1 MLGRHH
7 LFKTAIALDKAVR
20 LSWLGPHV
28 ARFAYWIWDTT
39 LDIYFALRSKLFGH
53 TAIFDLFGRQVI
65 MDLRDRSVTRVLY
78 LFHEY
83 EPLETRMFINL
94 LKPGMTVI
102 DIGANTGYYTLIAAL
117 SVGETGRIV
126 AFEPYPGNVEILSRN
141 VGLNR
146 LDNVTIEAYAISDLD
161 GVAKL
166 YISNINTGDHRIYDG
181 KDDELFNVGRS
192 RQKINVLTTT
202 LDGYINNKGID
213 VDLIKMDVQ
222 GAEYVALQ
230 GMKETLKMNQ
240 DIILMTEYWPYGLKR
255 CGTEPIEFLRELNA
269 LGFNIFLKNDEGRFI
284 NQTLKEVND
293 SVLGADHTTL
303 FVARDDLV

>member
-7 LFKTAIALDKAVR
+7 LFKTAIALDKVVR
-20 LSWLGPHV
+20 LSLFGPYL
-28 ARFAYWIWDTT
+28 ARIAYWIWDTT
-39 LDIYFALRSKLFGH
+39 LEIYFRLRSKLIGD
-53 TAIFDLFGRQVI
+53 TATFDLQGRQVI

-83 EPLETRMFINL
+83 EPLETQMFINL

-102 DIGANTGYYTLIAAL
+102 DIGANTGYYTLLAAF
-117 SVGETGRIV
+117 SIGETGSVV

-141 VGLNR
+141 VELNR
-146 LDNVTIEAYAISDLD
+146 LNNVTIEAFAISDLE
-161 GVAKL
+161 GIAKL
-166 YISNINTGDHRIYDG
+166 YLSNINAGDHRIYDG

-202 LDGYINNKGID
+202 LDSYINNVGIE

-230 GMKETLKMNQ
+230 GMKETLKVNQ
-240 DIILMTEYWPYGLKR
+240 DIILMTEYWPHGLER
-255 CGTEPIEFLRELNA
+255 CGTEPIKFLCELSA
-269 LGFNIFLKNDEGRFI
+269 LGFNFFLINRDRHFI
-284 NQTLKEVND
+284 KLELNEINN
-293 SVLGADHTTL
+293 SVSGADHITMFL
-303 FVARDDLV
+303 ARGVLV

>member
-1 MLGRHH
+1 
-7 LFKTAIALDKAVR
+7 
-20 LSWLGPHV
+20 
-28 ARFAYWIWDTT
+28 
-39 LDIYFALRSKLFGH
+39 
-53 TAIFDLFGRQVI
+53 

-83 EPLETRMFINL
+83 EPLETQMFINL

-141 VGLNR
+141 VELNR

-161 GVAKL
+161 GVVKL
-166 YISNINTGDHRIYDG
+166 YLSNINAGDHRIYDG

-192 RQKINVLTTT
+192 RQMINVFATT
-202 LDGYINNKGID
+202 LDSYINSKGIE

-230 GMKETLKMNQ
+230 GMKETLKVNQ
-240 DIILMTEYWPYGLKR
+240 DIILMTEYWPHGLER
-255 CGTEPIEFLRELNA
+255 CGTEPIEFLHELNA
-269 LGFNIFLKNDEGRFI
+269 LGFKIFLINSDGHFI
-284 NQTLKEVND
+284 KRKLKEVND
-293 SVLGADHTTL
+293 SVSGADHITMFL
-303 FVARDDLV
+303 ARDVLF